1 MNNLQLSL
9 KKNWFEMTK
18 SGIKTEDYRSI
29 TPYWCNRLLL
39 FKGLSKSKEFWDN
52 EFFKVEC
59 AKPEDLILKYI
70 KRGIV
75 IFKPFD
81 YNIMT
86 LGYPSK
92 YDTSR
97 IIKLEHKGIEIRT
110 GNPEWGAELN
120 KLYFVIKH
128 GDIIK

>member
-29 TPYWCNRLLL
+29 TPYWIKRFYDEKFLII
-39 FKGLSKSKEFWDN
+39 SDN
-52 EFFKVEC
+52 IN
-59 AKPEDLILKYI
+59 PEDIKKYKLKN
-70 KRGIV
+70 
-75 IFKPFD
+75 FTQ
-81 YNIMT
+81 NIMT

-92 YDTSR
+92 DDTSR

-110 GNPEWGAELN
+110 GNPEWGAGPD
-120 KLYFVIKH
+120 KIYFVIKH